1 MFARR
6 SGAGRNQKNKVTKE
20 GKEKKKTNWIH
31 KQSAR
36 VSIYLDSFQTCL
48 AVGNREWARKRGRK
62 RKKKPGRGREGGI
75 EPYLVTWGVVS
86 PTAEQ
91 ELYWTQTQNTQKH
104 KHTSTEWELS
114 PRTRSTG
121 TRCAYCGRYWQ
132 PHFFRLPFCFC
143 VSFIIV
149 LFLAERGRGRKV
161 RLFPSEHFAWASH
174 NFLFCIVLF
183 CFVIRPA
190 SSLNSLTSANWWGT
204 EHPWLRC
211 ARW

>member
-1 MFARR
+1 MYLSIWIR
-6 SGAGRNQKNKVTKE
+6 SKPVWQVETEKE
-20 GKEKKKTNWIH
+20 
-31 KQSAR
+31 
-36 VSIYLDSFQTCL
+36 
-48 AVGNREWARKRGRK
+48 REREGE
-62 RKKKPGRGREGGI
+62 KKKPGRGREGGI

-104 KHTSTEWELS
+104 KHTSTERELS

-174 NFLFCIVLF
+174 NFLFC
-183 CFVIRPA
+183 FVIRPA
-190 SSLNSLTSANWWGT
+190 SSLNSLTSTNWWGT